1 MDSGSPSN
9 LRSKLDGGII
19 HVHPKK
25 RLGQHFLRWK
35 EVGERI
41 VDSLGAKKED
51 TVIEIGAGTGELTRL
66 IVDRVSRIVAVEVD
80 ETCFPTLRV
89 LADLHKNLELFLSDV
104 RELDIDRYGCVDG
117 VLGNLPYHLSAEIL
131 FWLLDRRKFWK
142 KAVLTVQAEFAER
155 LTAQLGSHDYS
166 ALSVVA
172 QAFLK
177 TQKLFEI
184 DPRAF
189 APVPKVRSITIKV
202 EPLEKPLW
210 PDDPAT
216 FSRLVRQC
224 FAHRRKTLANNLK
237 MIGVPSPA
245 MVIENTGHLSNVRPQ
260 ELSPGDYVK
269 LIDIIA

>member
-1 MDSGSPSN
+1 M
-9 LRSKLDGGII
+9 LADGGII

-35 EVGERI
+35 EVGQKI
-41 VDSLGAKKED
+41 VDSLGASRQD

-66 IVDRVSRIVAVEVD
+66 IVDKISKLVAVEVD
-80 ETCFPTLRV
+80 DTCFPTLRV

-104 RELDIDRYGCVDG
+104 RNLDMTKYGCVDG
-117 VLGNLPYHLSAEIL
+117 ILGNLPYHLSAEIL
-131 FWLLDRRKFWK
+131 FWLLDHRKFWR

-155 LTAQLGSHDYS
+155 LAAPVGSHDYS

-177 TQKLFEI
+177 TKKLFEI

-189 APVPKVRSITIKV
+189 APVPKVRSITIML
-202 EPLEKPLW
+202 EPLDLPLW
-210 PDDPAT
+210 PGEPGV
-216 FSRLVRQC
+216 FSKRVRQC

-237 MIGVPSPA
+237 MIRVSSPLTI
-245 MVIENTGHLSNVRPQ
+245 IEKTGHSPNVRPQ
-260 ELSPGDYVK
+260 ELSPVDYVK
-269 LIDIIA
+269 LIGLID